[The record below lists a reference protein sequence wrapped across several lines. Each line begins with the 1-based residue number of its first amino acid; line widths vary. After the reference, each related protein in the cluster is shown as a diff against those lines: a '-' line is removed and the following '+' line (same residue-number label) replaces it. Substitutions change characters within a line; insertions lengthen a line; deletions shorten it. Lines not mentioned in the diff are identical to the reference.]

1 MGLGDIGQF
10 LKSNPFATAMAVANI
25 GSQVMSYD
33 AQKQHAQNQQSFLDD
48 YRAKATQSAWEEF
61 ANNANLT
68 ELNRIQQEESIN
80 FDTQQAALDNQ
91 QKAATTEASAL
102 ENGVSGNSLDSLL
115 RGYERTTAI
124 NDYISVRNN
133 DMLKAQTGEQIKE
146 LRAKAISYINT
157 AYPFDPTSIVQPS
170 IGANLLSGLTTGLI
184 GFKTGMEVD
193 STINKPKQPGDDK
206 PKEDKTKQPKEKV

>member
-1 MGLGDIGQF
+1 MVAAIALT
-10 LKSNPFATAMAVANI
+10 LANI
-25 GSQVMSYD
+25 GSQIISYN
-33 AQKQHAQNQQSFLDD
+33 AQKKQAQNQQAFLDD
-48 YRAKATQSAWEEF
+48 YRAKATQSAWDEY

-115 RGYERTTAI
+115 RGYKRTTAI

-133 DMLKAQTGEQIKE
+133 DMLRSQVGEQMKE
-146 LRAKAISYINT
+146 LRAKAMSTSNT
-157 AYPFDPTSIVQPS
+157 AYPFDPTSIVKPS
-170 IGANLLSGLTTGLI
+170 IGATVLSSFSSGLS
-184 GFKTGMEVD
+184 GFKTGTDVD
-193 STINKPKQPGDDK
+193 STIRKIKPK
-206 PKEDKTKQPKEKV
+206 PKEKV